1 LSRMASFSVS
11 VRRGEI
17 EVTVHA
23 GSVDEAVA
31 SLGDLKRVIEA
42 AEAELRPKAPA
53 AVTISVKRRGRSEA
67 VLAQEIIE
75 AYLLPSGYFSAP
87 RSTAE
92 VRDEIQRVSSL
103 RLQSRKVSQ
112 ALGNLYR
119 KGLLRRTGTRG
130 DYRYVA
136 V

>member
-1 LSRMASFSVS
+1 MPTFAVS

-17 EVTVHA
+17 EVTVQG
-23 GSVDEAVA
+23 GSADEVI
-31 SLGDLKRVIEA
+31 SLLPELRRVLEA
-42 AEAELRPKAPA
+42 ASAELRPQAPP
-53 AVTISVKRRGRSEA
+53 VPLTLQVRRRGKSEA

-75 AYLLPSGYFSAP
+75 AHLIPTGFFSSP

-92 VRDEIQRVSSL
+92 VRDEIQRVSGL

-112 ALGNLYR
+112 ALGVLYD
-119 KGLLRRTGTRG
+119 KGVLRRTGMRG
-130 DYRYVA
+130 SYRYFA

>member
-1 LSRMASFSVS
+1 MSRMASFSVS

>member
-1 LSRMASFSVS
+1 MADFSVS

-31 SLGDLKRVIEA
+31 SLGDLKRVLEA
-42 AEAELRPKAPA
+42 AEAELRPKAPE
-53 AVTISVKRRGRSEA
+53 AVATSFKRRGRSEA
-67 VLAQEIIE
+67 VIAQEVIE
-75 AYLLPSGYFSAP
+75 SHLLPSGYFSAP

-92 VRDEIQRVSSL
+92 VRDEIQRVTGL

>member
-1 LSRMASFSVS
+1 MASYSVR

-23 GSVDEAVA
+23 GSVDETVA
-31 SLGDLKRVIEA
+31 SLGDLKRVLEA

-53 AVTISVKRRGRSEA
+53 AVTTSLKRRGRSES

-75 AYLLPSGYFSAP
+75 SHLLPSGYFSAP

-92 VRDEIQRVSSL
+92 VRDEIQRVTGL
-103 RLQSRKVSQ
+103 RIQSRKVSQ

>member
-1 LSRMASFSVS
+1 MADFSVS

-31 SLGDLKRVIEA
+31 SLGDLKRVLEA
-42 AEAELRPKAPA
+42 AEAELRPKAPE
-53 AVTISVKRRGRSEA
+53 AVATSFKRRGRSEA
-67 VLAQEIIE
+67 FIAQEVIE
-75 AYLLPSGYFSAP
+75 SRLLPSGYFSAP

-92 VRDEIQRVSSL
+92 VRDEIQRVTGL

>member
-1 LSRMASFSVS
+1 MASFSVS

>member
-1 LSRMASFSVS
+1 MASYSVS
-11 VRRGEI
+11 VRRGEV

-23 GSVDEAVA
+23 RSADEALA
-31 SLGDLKRVIEA
+31 SLSELRKVLEA
-42 AEAELRPKAPA
+42 SEAELTQKAPS
-53 AVTISVKRRGRSEA
+53 TGRISFKRRGRSEA

-75 AYLLPSGYFSAP
+75 ARLLPSGYFSTP

-92 VRDEIQRVSSL
+92 VRDEIQRVSGL

-112 ALGNLYR
+112 ALGVLYK
-119 KGLLRRTGTRG
+119 KGLLRRTGMRG
-130 DYRYVA
+130 NYLYVA

>member
-1 LSRMASFSVS
+1 MASYSVS

-23 GSVDEAVA
+23 GSVDEALA
-31 SLGDLKRVIEA
+31 SLGELKRVIEA

-53 AVTISVKRRGRSEA
+53 TVTISVKRRGRSET

-75 AYLLPSGYFSAP
+75 AHLLPSGYFSAS

-92 VRDEIQRVSSL
+92 VRDEIQRVSGL

-130 DYRYVA
+130 DYHYVA

>member
-1 LSRMASFSVS
+1 MNRMAGYSVS

-23 GSVDEAVA
+23 GTAEEALA
-31 SLGDLKRVIEA
+31 SLGELKRVLEA
-42 AEAELRPKAPA
+42 VESELRPKTSP
-53 AVTISVKRRGRSEA
+53 AVTVSVKRRGRSET

-75 AYLLPSGYFSAP
+75 AHLLPAGYFSAP

-92 VRDEIQRVSSL
+92 VRDEIQRISGL

-112 ALGNLYR
+112 ALGILYR
-119 KGLLRRTGTRG
+119 KRLLRRTGTKG
-130 DYRYVA
+130 EYRYVA
-136 V
+136 I